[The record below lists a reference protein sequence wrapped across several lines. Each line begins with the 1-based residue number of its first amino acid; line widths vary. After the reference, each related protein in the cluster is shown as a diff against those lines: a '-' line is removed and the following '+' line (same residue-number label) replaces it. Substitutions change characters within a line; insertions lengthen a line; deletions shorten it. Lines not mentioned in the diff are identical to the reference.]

1 MGKAG
6 SEADGLR
13 DSLTI
18 GKESDWRIEILEE
31 ERKVRI
37 SSHKSLSAIFRDL
50 TLDQG
55 ALERMFVNDLYLV

>member
-1 MGKAG
+1 MPFLELPYCSPFGNMTHEGVGKAG

-18 GKESDWRIEILEE
+18 GKESDWSIEILEE

-37 SSHKSLSAIFRDL
+37 SSHKII
-50 TLDQG
+50 
-55 ALERMFVNDLYLV
+55 VCYL